1 LFRTARLE
9 LEKAKMIMI
18 PTTSKPKFP
27 LGHIVA
33 TPDAIEALFESQQS
47 AAVFLDRHATG
58 DWGNLSDDD
67 KRLNDEALVDG
78 SRILSAYKTRLGTK
92 LWIITEAADDS
103 GHRVATTVL
112 LPEEY

>member
-1 LFRTARLE
+1 
-9 LEKAKMIMI
+9 MIMI

-27 LGHIVA
+27 LGRILS
-33 TPDAIEALFESQQS
+33 TPGALDVLKESGQS

-67 KRLNDEALVDG
+67 KRLNDEALIDG
-78 SRILSAYKTRLGTK
+78 GRILSAYKTRLGTK
-92 LWIITEAADDS
+92 LWIITEAADDA
-103 GHRVATTVL
+103 GHRAATTIL